1 MTRHPTMSS
10 KVESY
15 LAYRRGLGYQ
25 LKIEGRQLQR
35 FAAFA
40 DAEGHRGPLTTELA
54 VRWARQPADCDRL
67 YWARRL
73 EVVRGFARHLAATE
87 PGTEIPPVRL
97 LGPAHRRTRPHIY
110 TVAEVSALMAAA
122 GRLGPTGGIRPRTYH
137 TLIGLLAATGL
148 RISEALRLTR
158 GDVDLADGVLAV
170 RETKFGKSRL
180 VPLHPTTTAALVA
193 YARDRD
199 RLVPRPR
206 CDHFFLSDRAAGLPY
221 STVRTAFR
229 KLCDR
234 LKITGTGRHPRL
246 HDLRHTFACR
256 RVEEWYDAGADL
268 AHAVSALSVYLGHA
282 KVTDTYWYLT
292 ATPDLMA
299 RAAARF
305 ETFAGS
311 IGEGVTS

>member
-1 MTRHPTMSS
+1 VTRHTTMSS

-25 LKIEGRQLQR
+25 LRIEGLQLRQ
-35 FAAFA
+35 FAGFA

-54 VRWARQPADCDRL
+54 VRWARQPTDCDPL

-73 EVVRGFARHLAATE
+73 EVVRCFARHLAATE
-87 PGTEIPPVRL
+87 PGTEIPPRRL
-97 LGPAHRRTRPHIY
+97 LGSAHRRTQPHVY

-122 GRLGPTGGIRPRTYH
+122 ERLGPTGAVRPRTYH

-158 GDVDLADGVLAV
+158 GDADLADDVLAI

-199 RLVPRPR
+199 RLVARPR
-206 CDHFFLSDRAAGLPY
+206 CDHFFLSDRGEGLPY
-221 STVRTAFR
+221 STVRTVFR

-234 LKITGTGRHPRL
+234 LGITGVGRRPRL
-246 HDLRHTFACR
+246 HDLRHAFACR
-256 RVEEWYDAGADL
+256 RVEEWYDAGVDL

-305 ETFAGS
+305 EAFVGPT
-311 IGEGVTS
+311 GEGVTP